1 MPEIVILDNLKR
13 LILIKT
19 GIKIISP
26 SDCKFIS
33 ISIQKEL
40 HKSISETTIKRLFGF
55 AEIKNQFSKYTI
67 NTLLEFV
74 EKADSYDAID
84 HHQTSTLEAT
94 ENLELTRAK
103 AFEITLYTLKYI
115 RNRSSVP
122 YDMTIGRKFA
132 KYDFEYFYSSDK
144 SFTSFISQP
153 GYGKS
158 ILLSH
163 LVQELALDDHAKY
176 KNDIF
181 LFLNATDIFEK
192 LYESYSIEDRIKAKL
207 GLNPDT
213 KLTNY
218 FDEQYER
225 FGIKFII
232 IIDGFPELV
241 VNKIS
246 KPRIFDKIINLISSI
261 DESENIKLILS
272 MRSTMWN
279 RFYERF
285 KYVHFLKQKWF
296 AGSYFNLNDNS
307 NVPPLTEQEIDD
319 IFQRMCP
326 QDFKTINKNV
336 KSQLKFPFHI
346 QWYYQLKEEYP
357 EFNSYT
363 NIIFFE
369 IIDRFIQEKIY
380 QSNYA
385 TEKILYCKKI
395 IQLTNFG
402 RNNSTVLK
410 SDLIKELSV
419 FNNAYMELLADGILM
434 EEKINQNSFA
444 LEFVRFIQPHVFE
457 YFLFIELLDVFDQQ
471 MDEHFFDNLNN
482 DYFGNQVR
490 FQLLQ
495 WSIRYIIR
503 CEQFEHLSSI
513 LNLKLNNYEKNYL
526 IYFIAENLNYKLK
539 DDADLINKLKVNRIH
554 ETLSRHLIHF
564 DFIDSCYKEAINSL
578 ILVVDTD
585 QNLLFYHSILSIF
598 DALSLDPEQISK
610 RIAQMEKLAGE
621 AEKWVVDPYETLKL
635 IYLKVKGISI
645 KEHNTLLKIE
655 EFKNNEQILNTDGRE
670 LPGAKQVLVF
680 LIMITVNLFY
690 GTPLESIKIINS
702 MIRLYPKLFVARKP
716 FAVYLLNLL
725 AVAKAKTVPDEKTN
739 QMERIL
745 TTLYKNNAVVNP
757 TLYAQTVFL
766 SLKAQQSKNRREYTA
781 ALHYAEDCLKIYQR
795 NKLVVNEIAMYN
807 LIINIY
813 QETDEHEKAN
823 EYIYKK
829 ISLLDDKGINPA
841 PFHSVSNNN

>member
-1 MPEIVILDNLKR
+1 MPETIILDNLKR

-74 EKADSYDAID
+74 EKTDSDDVID
-84 HHQTSTLEAT
+84 NNHTANSESAGS
-94 ENLELTRAK
+94 LELTSAK
-103 AFEITLYTLKYI
+103 ALEITMHTLKYI

-163 LVQELALDDHAKY
+163 LVQELLLEDTSRY
-176 KNDIF
+176 KNDVF
-181 LFLNATDIFEK
+181 LFLNATDIFERQ
-192 LYESYSIEDRIKAKL
+192 YESYGIEDRIKEKL
-207 GLNPDT
+207 GLQSHI
-213 KLTNY
+213 KLTEY
-218 FDEQYER
+218 FDEHYTR
-225 FGIKFII
+225 FGTKFII

-246 KPRIFDKIINLISSI
+246 KPRVFDKIINLISSI

-285 KYVHFLKQKWF
+285 RYVHFLKSKWF
-296 AGSYFNLNDNS
+296 AGSYFNLNDSS
-307 NVPPLTEQEIDD
+307 NVPPLTEQEIEE
-319 IFQRMCP
+319 IFQKMCP

-336 KSQLKFPFHI
+336 KAQLKFPFHI

-357 EFNSYT
+357 DFNSYT

-369 IIDRFIQEKIY
+369 IIDKFIQEKIY
-380 QSNYA
+380 RSNYA

-503 CEQFEHLSSI
+503 SEKFEHLASI

-539 DDADLINKLKVNRIH
+539 NDPELVKKLKTHQIH

-585 QNLLFYHSILSIF
+585 KNLLFYHSILALF
-598 DALSLDPEQISK
+598 DALSLDPEL
-610 RIAQMEKLAGE
+610 IANRLEKMEKLADE
-621 AEKWVVDPYETLKL
+621 AEKWLVDPYETLKL

-645 KEHNTLLKIE
+645 KEHDTLLKIE
-655 EFKNNEQILNTDGRE
+655 AFKNNEQSLNINGKAM
-670 LPGAKQVLVF
+670 PNVKQVLIF
-680 LIMITVNLFY
+680 LLMTTVNLFY
-690 GTPLESIKIINS
+690 GSPQEAIKIISS
-702 MIRLYPKLFVARKP
+702 MIKLYPKLFVTKKP
-716 FAVYLLNLL
+716 FGLYLLNLL
-725 AVAKAKTVPDEKTN
+725 AVARARTAPDDKTD

-745 TTLYKNNAVVNP
+745 TTLYKERSTINP

-766 SLKAQQSKNRREYTA
+766 SLKAQQSKNRKEYA
-781 ALHYAEDCLKIYQR
+781 IALQYAEECLKIYQR
-795 NKLVVNEIAMYN
+795 NKLVVNEITMYN

-813 QETDEHEKAN
+813 QEIDEKEKAN

-829 ISLLDDKGINPA
+829 LSILDDKGINPA
-841 PFHSVSNNN
+841 PFHSVNSN

>member
-1 MPEIVILDNLKR
+1 MSETIILDNLKR

-67 NTLLEFV
+67 NTLLEFID
-74 EKADSYDAID
+74 KTDSYDAVESSPIIGSE
-84 HHQTSTLEAT
+84 STES
-94 ENLELTRAK
+94 LELTRAK
-103 AFEITLYTLKYI
+103 ALEITLHTLKYI

-122 YDMTIGRKFA
+122 YNMTIGRKFA
-132 KYDFEYFYSSDK
+132 KYDFDFFYSSDK
-144 SFTSFISQP
+144 SFTAFISQP

-163 LVQELALDDHAKY
+163 LVNELLFEDHSRY
-176 KNDIF
+176 KNDVF
-181 LFLNATDIFEK
+181 LFLNATDIFERQ
-192 LYESYSIEDRIKAKL
+192 YESYSVEDRIKEKL
-207 GLNPDT
+207 GMQAHT
-213 KLTNY
+213 KLTDY
-218 FDEQYER
+218 FDEQHSR
-225 FGIKFII
+225 FGTKFII

-246 KPRIFDKIINLISSI
+246 KPRVFDKIINLISSI
-261 DESENIKLILS
+261 DESDSIKLILS

-285 KYVHFLKQKWF
+285 KYVHFLKRKWF
-296 AGSYFNLNDNS
+296 AGSYFNLNDSS
-307 NVPPLTEQEIDD
+307 NVPPLTEQEIEE
-319 IFQRMCP
+319 IFQKMCP

-357 EFNSYT
+357 DFNSYT

-369 IIDRFIQEKIY
+369 IIDKFIQEKIY

-503 CEQFEHLSSI
+503 CEKFEHLSSI
-513 LNLKLNNYEKNYL
+513 LDLKLSNYEKNYL
-526 IYFIAENLNYKLK
+526 IYFIAENLNYKFK
-539 DDADLINKLKVNRIH
+539 DDPGLIKKLKAHQIH
-554 ETLSRHLIHF
+554 ETLSKHLLHF
-564 DFIDSCYKEAINSL
+564 DFIDTCYKDAINSL

-585 QNLLFYHSILSIF
+585 QNLLFYHAILSIF
-598 DALSLDPEQISK
+598 DALSLDPEL
-610 RIAQMEKLAGE
+610 IAERLEKMEKLTHE
-621 AEKWVVDPYETLKL
+621 AEKWLVDPYETLKL
-635 IYLKVKGISI
+635 IYLKVKGVSI
-645 KEHNTLLKIE
+645 KEHDTLFKIE
-655 EFKNNEQILNTDGRE
+655 EFKNNERSLNVKGRE
-670 LPGAKQVLVF
+670 LPNGKQVLIF
-680 LIMITVNLFY
+680 LLMNTVNLFY
-690 GTPLESIKIINS
+690 GSPQEAIKIISS
-702 MIRLYPKLFVARKP
+702 MMKLYPKLFSAKKP

-725 AVAKAKTVPDEKTN
+725 AVAKARTAPDEKTD

-745 TTLYKNNAVVNP
+745 TTLYKDQSVFNP

-766 SLKAQQSKNRREYTA
+766 SLKAQQSKNRKEYTH
-781 ALHYAEDCLKIYQR
+781 ALQYAEECLKIYQR
-795 NKLVVNEIAMYN
+795 NKLVVNEITMYN

-813 QETDEHEKAN
+813 QEIDDKEKAN

-829 ISLLDDKGINPA
+829 LSILNDKGINPA
-841 PFHSVSNNN
+841 PFHAVNNN

>member
-1 MPEIVILDNLKR
+1 MSETIILDNLKR

-33 ISIQKEL
+33 IAIQKEL

-74 EKADSYDAID
+74 EKTDVYEAIESNIIA
-84 HHQTSTLEAT
+84 TSESV
-94 ENLELTRAK
+94 ENLEFTRAR
-103 AFEITLYTLKYI
+103 ALDITLYTLKYI

-122 YDMTIGRKFA
+122 YAMTIGRKFA

-163 LVQELALDDHAKY
+163 LVQELSLDENAKY

-181 LFLNATDIFEK
+181 VFLNATDIFERQ
-192 LYESYSIEDRIKAKL
+192 YESYSVEERIKAKL
-207 GLNPDT
+207 GLPLNT
-213 KLTNY
+213 KLTTY
-218 FDEQYER
+218 FEEQHQK
-225 FGIKFII
+225 FGIKCII

-246 KPRIFDKIINLISSI
+246 KPRVFDKIINLILAI
-261 DESENIKLILS
+261 DQSESIKLILS

-285 KYVHFLKQKWF
+285 KYVHFLKKKWF

-307 NVPPLTEQEIDD
+307 NVPPLTEQEVED
-319 IFQRMCP
+319 IFQKMCP
-326 QDFKTINKNV
+326 QDFTVINKNV

-503 CEQFEHLSSI
+503 CEKFEHLSSI
-513 LNLKLNNYEKNYL
+513 LSLKLSNYEKNYL
-526 IYFIAENLNYKLK
+526 IYFTAENLNYKLK
-539 DDADLINKLKVNRIH
+539 DDPGLIQKLKENQIH
-554 ETLSRHLIHF
+554 ETLLRHLIHF
-564 DFIDSCYKEAINSL
+564 DFVDSCYKEAINSL
-578 ILVVDTD
+578 ILVVDSD
-585 QNLLFYHSILSIF
+585 QNLLFYHTILSIF
-598 DALSLDPEQISK
+598 DSLSLDLDLIHTRLVEL
-610 RIAQMEKLAGE
+610 EKLAE
-621 AEKWVVDPYETLKL
+621 ESEKCIIDPYEALKL
-635 IYLKVKGISI
+635 VYAKIKGGPSKAHEILQKI
-645 KEHNTLLKIE
+645 EDFKDNPTLLM
-655 EFKNNEQILNTDGRE
+655 NNHKAS
-670 LPGAKQVLVF
+670 PSAKQVLAF
-680 LIMITVNLFY
+680 LLMTTVNLFY
-690 GTPLESIKIINS
+690 GSPKEGIKIIHS
-702 MIRLYPKLFVARKP
+702 MVKLFPNIFLGKKP
-716 FAVYLLNLL
+716 FAIYLLNLL
-725 AVAKAKTVPDEKTN
+725 AVAKSRTNPDEKTD

-745 TTLYKNNAVVNP
+745 TELYKNQSIVNP

-766 SLKAQQSKNRREYTA
+766 SLKAQQSKNRKEYTN
-781 ALHYAEDCLKIYQR
+781 ALQYAEECIKIYQR
-795 NKLVVNEIAMYN
+795 NKLLVHEITMYN
-807 LIINIY
+807 LIISIY
-813 QETDEHEKAN
+813 QEIDDKEKAN
-823 EYIYKK
+823 DYIYKK
-829 ISLLDDKGINPA
+829 LSILDERGINPA
-841 PFHSVSNNN
+841 PFHAINSN